1 MKNFI
6 LVLMFSL
13 VSFYTYSQSNKTLV
27 KSFTNTN
34 ENILIDV
41 ECDKKIEYWESNF
54 VRIELNITTNFS
66 EQLLNSL
73 IKTARY
79 DFTYINQND
88 ETIITLPNINKE
100 IIVGGKKITDRLD
113 MVIWLPK
120 SKKIR
125 TELILQ

>member
-13 VSFYTYSQSNKTLV
+13 VSFYTYSQSNKTLI

-54 VRIELNITTNFS
+54 VRIELNITANFS

-73 IKTARY
+73 VKTARY

-100 IIVGGKKITDRLD
+100 IIVGGKKITDKLN
-113 MVIWLPK
+113 MVIWLPNT
-120 SKKIR
+120 KKIR

>member
-1 MKNFI
+1 MKNLI
-6 LVLMFSL
+6 LVLMFSF
-13 VSFYTYSQSNKTLV
+13 VSFYTFSQSNKTLI

-73 IKTARY
+73 VKTARY
-79 DFTYINQND
+79 DFTYVNQND

-100 IIVGGKKITDRLD
+100 IIVGGKKISEKLD
-113 MVIWLPK
+113 MVVWIPNT
-120 SKKIR
+120 KKIR

>member
-1 MKNFI
+1 MKNLI

-13 VSFYTYSQSNKTLV
+13 VSFYTFSQSNKTLI

-34 ENILIDV
+34 DNILIDV
-41 ECDKKIEYWESNF
+41 QCEKKIEYWEKNF

-73 IKTARY
+73 VKTARY
-79 DFTYINQND
+79 DFTYVNQND

-100 IIVGGKKITDRLD
+100 IIVGGKKISEKLD
-113 MVIWLPK
+113 MVVWIPNT
-120 SKKIR
+120 KKIR

>member
-1 MKNFI
+1 MKNLI
-6 LVLMFSL
+6 LVLMFSF
-13 VSFYTYSQSNKTLV
+13 VSFYTFSQSNKTLI

-34 ENILIDV
+34 ENILIDI

-73 IKTARY
+73 VKTARY
-79 DFTYINQND
+79 DFTYVNQND

-100 IIVGGKKITDRLD
+100 IIVGGKKISEKLD
-113 MVIWLPK
+113 MVVWIPNT
-120 SKKIR
+120 KKIR

>member
-13 VSFYTYSQSNKTLV
+13 VSFYTYSQSNKTLI

-41 ECDKKIEYWESNF
+41 KCDKKIEYWESNF
-54 VRIELNITTNFS
+54 VRIELNITANFS

-73 IKTARY
+73 VKTARY

-100 IIVGGKKITDRLD
+100 IIVGGKKITDKLN
-113 MVIWLPK
+113 MVIWLPNT
-120 SKKIR
+120 KKIR

>member
-1 MKNFI
+1 MKNLI

-13 VSFYTYSQSNKTLV
+13 VSFYTYSQSNKTLI

-54 VRIELNITTNFS
+54 VRIELNITANFS

-73 IKTARY
+73 VKTARY

-100 IIVGGKKITDRLD
+100 IIVGGKKITDKLN
-113 MVIWLPK
+113 MVIWLPNT
-120 SKKIR
+120 KKIR

>member
-1 MKNFI
+1 
-6 LVLMFSL
+6 MFSF
-13 VSFYTYSQSNKTLV
+13 VSFYTFSQSNKTLI

-34 ENILIDV
+34 ENILIDI

-73 IKTARY
+73 VKTARY
-79 DFTYINQND
+79 DFTYVNQND

-100 IIVGGKKITDRLD
+100 IIVGGKKISEKLD
-113 MVIWLPK
+113 MVVWIPNT
-120 SKKIR
+120 KKIR

>member
-1 MKNFI
+1 MRNFI

-13 VSFYTYSQSNKTLV
+13 VSFYTYSQSNKTLI

-34 ENILIDV
+34 EKILIDV
-41 ECDKKIEYWESNF
+41 ECEKKIEYWESNF
-54 VRIELNITTNFS
+54 VRIELNISTSFS
-66 EQLLNSL
+66 EQLLSSL
-73 IKTARY
+73 VKTARY
-79 DFTYINQND
+79 DFNYINQND

-100 IIVGGKKITDRLD
+100 IIVGGKKITERIN
-113 MVIWLPK
+113 MVIWLPN

>member
-1 MKNFI
+1 MKNLI

-13 VSFYTYSQSNKTLV
+13 VSFYTYSQSNKTLI

-73 IKTARY
+73 VKTARY
-79 DFTYINQND
+79 DFTYVNQND

-100 IIVGGKKITDRLD
+100 IIVGGKKISEKLD
-113 MVIWLPK
+113 MVVWIPNT
-120 SKKIR
+120 KKIR

>member
-113 MVIWLPK
+113 MVIWLPR